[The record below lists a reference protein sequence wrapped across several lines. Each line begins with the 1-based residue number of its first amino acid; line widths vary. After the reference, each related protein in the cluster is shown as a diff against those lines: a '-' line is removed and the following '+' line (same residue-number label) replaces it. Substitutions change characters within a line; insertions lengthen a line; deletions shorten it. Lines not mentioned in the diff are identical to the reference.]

1 MPFTQPLLVLSA
13 WVPLSHAL
21 TASYFATC
29 LKGLEP
35 ILAAELASPLIGAQ
49 KVVEGRLGVEFSGPP
64 SVGARAVLWSRSAT
78 RIMETISIA
87 DSIHTQ
93 PDLFDWCY
101 EDVPWGDLLAPKQ
114 TLSVQV
120 LFSRPPHPCL
130 PDVAPHFSHISHFN

>member
-35 ILAAELASPLIGAQ
+35 VLAAELASPLIGAQ

-114 TLSVQV
+114 TLSVQAPFFSAHPPISPICRTP
-120 LFSRPPHPCL
+120 LFPYL
-130 PDVAPHFSHISHFN
+130 TV